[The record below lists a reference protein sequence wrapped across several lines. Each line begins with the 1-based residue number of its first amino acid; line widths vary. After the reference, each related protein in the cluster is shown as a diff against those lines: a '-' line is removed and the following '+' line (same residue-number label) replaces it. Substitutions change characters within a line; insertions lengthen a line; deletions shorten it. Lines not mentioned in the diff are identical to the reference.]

1 MLTIFTGWYSDKLGA
16 GDQTCCCKP
25 ILAVCNKCQFY
36 VKRRTNGIWRCM
48 KMGKKIKK
56 KKQQSKTYTQ
66 QPLLQP
72 WFNSYS
78 SDL

>member
-48 KMGKKIKK
+48 KMGKK
-56 KKQQSKTYTQ
+56 
-66 QPLLQP
+66 
-72 WFNSYS
+72 
-78 SDL
+78 

>member
-56 KKQQSKTYTQ
+56 KKTTKQDLYTAASIAT
-66 QPLLQP
+66 LI
-72 WFNSYS
+72 
-78 SDL
+78 